1 MLANVR
7 TVLVETSHPGNI
19 GAAARALKNM
29 GLQDLVLVQPRQYPS
44 AEATSRASGAND
56 LLQRARVVATLDD
69 AIGDCGLVV
78 ATSARSRHLPWETQ
92 EPRELAR
99 EVAVAAA
106 RGRVAIVFGPERVG
120 LSNADLALCNR
131 LVTIPTDPSY
141 ASLNLAMAVQILAY
155 EIHLAL
161 RSASNERARGSET
174 PLATAAEMERLFVH
188 LERVMALVEFGDRT
202 GGGHLMARIRRL
214 FNRAVLDQNEYNIL
228 RGILASVESYSGVA
242 ADVRVERAS
251 R

>member
-7 TVLVETSHPGNI
+7 IVLVETSHPGNI

-29 GLQDLVLVQPRQYPS
+29 GLEDLVLVRPHQYPS
-44 AEATSRASGAND
+44 AEATSRASGAVD
-56 LLQRARVVATLDD
+56 LLQRARVVTTLDD

-78 ATSARSRHLPWETQ
+78 ATSARSRHLPWEMQ
-92 EPRELAR
+92 EPRELAP
-99 EVAVAAA
+99 EVAAA
-106 RGRVAIVFGPERVG
+106 AASGRVAIVFGPERVG

-155 EIHLAL
+155 EVHLAL
-161 RSASNERARGSET
+161 RSASSGRQSRNDT
-174 PLATAAEMERLFVH
+174 PLATGAEMERFFAH
-188 LERVMALVEFGDRT
+188 LERVMALVEFEDRN

-228 RGILASVESYSGVA
+228 RGILASVESYSRA
-242 ADVRVERAS
+242 APQVHEEQVS